1 MKLTRQ
7 GHAFTE
13 IVLEAFKF
21 SGLLTTEGDKLTQ
34 IYGLSS
40 ARWKIIGALE
50 RSQTALTVPQI
61 ARVMGQSR
69 QAVQRLADSMHK
81 DGLVVFIDN
90 PKHKRAKLVTL
101 TIEGTNAYAKLEQ
114 LQIPWANGHSSEID
128 EKELEITLTT
138 LKKLSEKFGP

>member
-13 IVLEAFKF
+13 IVLETFKF
-21 SGLLTTEGDKLTQ
+21 SGLLTTEGDRITQ

-50 RSQTALTVPQI
+50 RSKTTLTVPQI

-69 QAVQRLADSMHK
+69 QAVQRLVDSMHK
-81 DGLVVFIDN
+81 EGLLVFIDN
-90 PKHKRAKLVTL
+90 PKHKRAKLISLAIDGKKVYRT
-101 TIEGTNAYAKLEQ
+101 LEQ
-114 LQIPWANGHSSEID
+114 QQIPWANQHSSEID
-128 EKELEITLTT
+128 EKELEITLAT
-138 LKKLSEKFGP
+138 LKKLSGKFES